1 MYSTNESARAARYVK
16 EVRYT
21 RDPSAQIRLRSMT
34 VRNTA
39 GAQRA
44 RLQRTLLAAAGGLVL
59 SFVVW
64 LLYMRGATWLSGKEW
79 SALMAAFWTVNLAF
93 ILAIVSNLNLRLQ
106 EPSMTLPQMMW
117 ATLSTFGLSYF
128 VGEGRSLMLMIYLL
142 AMTFGAFRLN
152 LTQHL
157 LVAVTALASYAVVI
171 ACNVQRHLGAVDV
184 SAQVLDWVV
193 FCVVLIGVSVV
204 GGQANRLRTELVR
217 GNRKLRQARDEAAIA
232 FEVKS
237 RFLASTS
244 HQLHTPLNVMLGA
257 TDIVD
262 SAVLESDQRDALS
275 RARYASMHLLSLVN
289 TMIDLSRIESGVL
302 ELHVQA
308 MNLCN
313 ELDALQ
319 AMMRP
324 DTSQRGV
331 ELTLERTTL
340 SPTPVMGDATRLQE
354 VLLHLV
360 KYSIDHARANEVHLH
375 VRQSPHGETVHF
387 CISSLSPAN
396 NTHGADACAASV
408 TDPAQDSFS
417 LDLCEKLIALMGG
430 TLLTAND
437 AKGSIRFEFALRMPQ
452 TPTSVPLTAAAT
464 AKTAKRRKML
474 IVDDSIDNR
483 MLLQVYLKE
492 QPWDL
497 RFAEDGLI
505 AVNEAQQECF
515 DLILMDIRMPRINGH
530 DATRKIREIELE
542 QPARMRA
549 KILAITADDSVNDR
563 QRSIEAGCDDHL
575 VKPLSKTKLM
585 QVLANI

>member
-1 MYSTNESARAARYVK
+1 
-16 EVRYT
+16 
-21 RDPSAQIRLRSMT
+21 
-34 VRNTA
+34 
-39 GAQRA
+39 
-44 RLQRTLLAAAGGLVL
+44 
-59 SFVVW
+59 
-64 LLYMRGATWLSGKEW
+64 
-79 SALMAAFWTVNLAF
+79 
-93 ILAIVSNLNLRLQ
+93 
-106 EPSMTLPQMMW
+106 
-117 ATLSTFGLSYF
+117 
-128 VGEGRSLMLMIYLL
+128 
-142 AMTFGAFRLN
+142 
-152 LTQHL
+152 
-157 LVAVTALASYAVVI
+157 
-171 ACNVQRHLGAVDV
+171 
-184 SAQVLDWVV
+184 
-193 FCVVLIGVSVV
+193 
-204 GGQANRLRTELVR
+204 
-217 GNRKLRQARDEAAIA
+217 
-232 FEVKS
+232 
-237 RFLASTS
+237 
-244 HQLHTPLNVMLGA
+244 MLGA

-302 ELHVQA
+302 QLHVQA
-308 MNLCN
+308 MNLRD

-324 DTSQRGV
+324 DASQRGV

-360 KYSIDHARANEVHLH
+360 KFTIDHARASEVHLL
-375 VRQSPHGETVHF
+375 VWQSQDGGTVHF
-387 CISSLSPAN
+387 CVSSLGPAS
-396 NTHGADACAASV
+396 NTHAADASATVVA
-408 TDPAQDSFS
+408 DPAQDNFS

-430 TLLTAND
+430 TLLAPNE
-437 AKGSIRFEFALRMPQ
+437 AKEPIRFEFALRMPQ
-452 TPTSVPLTAAAT
+452 TPTTVAVPAT
-464 AKTAKRRKML
+464 EKAKTAKRRKML

-515 DLILMDIRMPRINGH
+515 DLILMDIRMPRMNGH

-585 QVLANI
+585 QVLASI